1 MFSGYK
7 KPGILNSS
15 FQNFS
20 PPDDHTIQTKQKLM
34 PLYNPFQKTHF
45 SCVWNTVFGCFQH
58 TVFVCFCL
66 NRFFWFVLRQ
76 WNFIIH
82 LLKLWNNFILT
93 LAWKTPLTWAVY
105 LAQPKRKLLHAQAVI
120 RGLNTKIQ
128 HLTVITVEKRL
139 KWLKTP
145 KQRQRAIRNEITDT
159 SETHYHCKQ
168 DAWTELCSGQTENFS
183 D

>member
-1 MFSGYK
+1 
-7 KPGILNSS
+7 
-15 FQNFS
+15 
-20 PPDDHTIQTKQKLM
+20 M
-34 PLYNPFQKTHF
+34 PLYNPFQKIHF

-76 WNFIIH
+76 WNFTIH

-145 KQRQRAIRNEITDT
+145 NGLAGRLSVAGLNLNFPWIFT
-159 SETHYHCKQ
+159 SVSILILNQPNCNQKHIILLLLPDVWIIFCTIM
-168 DAWTELCSGQTENFS
+168 
-183 D
+183 